1 MMVQYYCEGLAFASH
16 AAVYHVLYPL
26 CCLCRQG
33 HNLPRFTQ
41 EEKALLKATTIDFFS
56 VNFYW

>member
-1 MMVQYYCEGLAFASH
+1 MVQYYCEGLAFASRT
-16 AAVYHVLYPL
+16 AVYYTLCLL

-33 HNLPRFTQ
+33 DKLPRFTN
-41 EEKALLKATTIDFFS
+41 EEKALLKSTTIDFFS